1 MSTSS
6 FRQKVHVRG
15 YDPADAE
22 SLIELF
28 RGSVRQIAS
37 RDYTQQQVIAWAPE
51 HIDLQEWATRRA
63 SRRTWIATLGGK
75 IVGFID
81 LEANGN
87 IDMLYV
93 HSEHQRNGIARALLQ
108 ALMENARA
116 QSLKSVRTESSITA
130 RPFFENHGF
139 AIVAK
144 QTVTV
149 RGQNFVNFKMER
161 QL

>member
-1 MSTSS
+1 MSNS
-6 FRQKVHVRG
+6 FRQKVFVRA

-37 RDYTQQQVIAWAPE
+37 RDYTQQQVLAWAPE
-51 HIDLQEWATRRA
+51 HIDLQEWSARRG
-63 SRRTWIATLGGK
+63 SRLTWVAKVGVKL
-75 IVGFID
+75 VGFID

-93 HSEHQRNGIARALLQ
+93 HSDHQRNGIARALLE
-108 ALMENARA
+108 AVMDAASA
-116 QSLKSVRTESSITA
+116 QKLKSVRTESSITA

-139 AIVAK
+139 VIVAK
-144 QTVTV
+144 QMVTV